1 MGQAGRTDQPSGR
14 ASVVAAVNAFC
25 NDDVGLAAAPLAR
38 HEQLSSCVLQGCIL
52 VYHRQITQLVQRG
65 EAFDPAHS
73 AVVTLSTA
81 MRLQTGTGDQKI
93 ASISF
98 NDDLSCLAC
107 ATVDGY
113 GIFLTVPL
121 ERYCFRSFDG
131 GFSIV
136 EMFGQ
141 SNILALVG
149 GRPSPLGFSES
160 SVVLWDDEQVDALL

>member
-52 VYHRQITQLVQRG
+52 VYYRQITQLVQRG

-136 EMFGQ
+136 EMFGP

-149 GRPSPLGFSES
+149 GRPSPPGFSES